1 MVGGNGKT
9 TPNMTAARMPLKT
22 ISITSTKQIFLGNKN
37 IQGMQ

>member
-1 MVGGNGKT
+1 MVGGNGT

-37 IQGMQ
+37 IEGMQ